1 VQLEFGDAGGHG
13 AGAGSA
19 VWVGSSFEMR
29 RRVPLGKGLAVE
41 VCGAAALPAPAAR
54 YSAAD
59 GALALGDGALR
70 LHVAEVNAVLTL

>member
-1 VQLEFGDAGGHG
+1 
-13 AGAGSA
+13 
-19 VWVGSSFEMR
+19 MR